1 MKRIILTVTGTVQGV
16 GFRHFILLLAKHH
29 SLTGNVKNTPLGV
42 EIDAQGEESSLTQF
56 QQDIFQLKP
65 RLASISKITSS
76 EAPLLS
82 TSSFT
87 IIP

>member
-1 MKRIILTVTGTVQGV
+1 MKRILFTVTGTVQGV
-16 GFRHFILLLAKHH
+16 GFRHFIFLLAKHH
-29 SLTGNVKNTPLGV
+29 SLTGSVKNTPLGV
-42 EIDAQGEESSLTQF
+42 EIDAQGEENALAQF

-65 RLASISKITSS
+65 ARASISKITSS

-82 TSSFT
+82 TASFT